1 MTTRRKSL
9 IAGLLLALMLL
20 GALAMPSPS
29 AVKPPE
35 NGVYA
40 VLAEGVKDHA
50 GKAAV
55 VLPYQGLDGKGE
67 VRRVA
72 LDTSEFVPL
81 VLAGPPVALK
91 EQDNRLTVEVQ
102 FQKKQAAAFE
112 KFTGSHL
119 GQEVAVVAGGEI
131 VSVLKVRSVISDGK
145 ALITGRGGEN
155 AKELIRKL
163 SQ

>member
-1 MTTRRKSL
+1 MTIRRKSL

-29 AVKPPE
+29 AMKPPA

-40 VLAEGVKDHA
+40 VLAEGGQAQA

-67 VRRVA
+67 LREIA
-72 LDTSEFVPL
+72 LDTSDFVPL
-81 VLAGPPVALK
+81 LLTGPPVALK

-102 FQKKQAAAFE
+102 LQKKQAAAFE
-112 KFTGSHL
+112 KFTGAHL

-131 VSVLKVRSVISDGK
+131 VSVVKVRSVISDGK

-155 AKELIRKL
+155 AKELMRKL